1 MVLVKLTKIYQSRV
15 VMENPVIRA
24 AKLRALNDKG
34 HWIQSVVENPSL
46 KKGVFTKKARKAPYK
61 TERFMKEVLHN
72 PDDFDETTKRQA
84 KFMANI
90 LK

>member
-1 MVLVKLTKIYQSRV
+1 MDS
-15 VMENPVIRA
+15 PVIRA

-34 HWIQSVVENPSL
+34 HWIQSVVENPSF
-46 KKGVFTKKARKAPYK
+46 KKGAFTKKAKKAHYK

-84 KFMANI
+84 QFMKNI
-90 LK
+90 LKWTSIQIHNLILP

>member
-1 MVLVKLTKIYQSRV
+1 MDS
-15 VMENPVIRA
+15 PVIRA
-24 AKLRALNDKG
+24 AKLKALNDKG
-34 HWIQSVVENPSL
+34 HWIQSVVENPMF
-46 KKGVFTKKARKAPYK
+46 KKGAFTKKAKKAHYK

-84 KFMANI
+84 RFMANI

>member
-1 MVLVKLTKIYQSRV
+1 
-15 VMENPVIRA
+15 
-24 AKLRALNDKG
+24 
-34 HWIQSVVENPSL
+34 VENPSF
-46 KKGVFTKKARKAPYK
+46 KKGAFTKKAKKAHYK

-84 KFMANI
+84 QFMKNI

>member
-1 MVLVKLTKIYQSRV
+1 MDS
-15 VMENPVIRA
+15 PVIRA

-34 HWIQSVVENPSL
+34 HWIQSVVENPSF
-46 KKGVFTKKARKAPYK
+46 KKSAFTKKAKKAHYK

-84 KFMANI
+84 RFMANI